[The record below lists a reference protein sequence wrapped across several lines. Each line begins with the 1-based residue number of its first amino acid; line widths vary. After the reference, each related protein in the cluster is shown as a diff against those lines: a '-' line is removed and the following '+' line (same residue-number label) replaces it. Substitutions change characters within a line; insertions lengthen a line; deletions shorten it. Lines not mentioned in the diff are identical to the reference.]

1 MNEAAAYINSTL
13 EAHAGLQAAIGGNQ
27 FWELADETT
36 PEPFVT
42 YSIVENRAAT
52 KDSLGD
58 YDAQVYIWAN
68 KLTEAGTI
76 SALIKEAVNG
86 TDMRYRGGNTGY
98 TDGEAKAAF
107 LKMDFNF
114 KIRL

>member
-13 EAHAGLQAAIGGNQ
+13 LGHTGLQALIGGNQ

-36 PEPFVT
+36 VEPFVT
-42 YSIVENRAAT
+42 YSIIENRAAT

-58 YDAQVYIWAN
+58 YDAQIFVWTK

-76 SALIKEAVNG
+76 SSLIKEAASG
-86 TDMRYRGGNTGY
+86 TDMKYRGGNTGY